1 METNGEA
8 ILPTPEQAR
17 AALAD
22 TDQIRV
28 SVAAVSA
35 TPWPSWF
42 VATITAMFVVLPI
55 TFGGVLAEPD
65 WLMSQGAWL
74 VTMLAT
80 DVVYLAFFAIA
91 ARNWRAKT
99 GVALRLDV
107 LPKRATVPAFIGMP
121 LLVVGSGYAF
131 RYTGQPLWLF
141 GAAAVGAAVSIG
153 FHLWFVRLHRQHRKA
168 S

>member
-1 METNGEA
+1 METSEEA
-8 ILPTPEQAR
+8 TQPTPEQAR

-22 TDQIRV
+22 TDHVRA
-28 SVAAVSA
+28 SVTALSA
-35 TPWPSWF
+35 TPWPLWF

-65 WLMSQGAWL
+65 WLMPQWAWI

-80 DVVYLAFFAIA
+80 EAVFLGFFAVA
-91 ARNWRAKT
+91 AMSWRAKT
-99 GVALRLDV
+99 GVALRLDI
-107 LPKRATVPAFIGMP
+107 LPKYATVPAVIGMP
-121 LLVVGSGYAF
+121 LLLLGSGYAF
-131 RYTGQPLWLF
+131 KYTGQPLWLF

-153 FHLWFVRLHRQHRKA
+153 FHLWFVRLHRKA

>member
-1 METNGEA
+1 METNKA
-8 ILPTPEQAR
+8 NQPTPDQAR

-22 TDQIRV
+22 TDHVRA
-28 SVAAVSA
+28 SVAALSA
-35 TPWPSWF
+35 TPWPLWF
-42 VATITAMFVVLPI
+42 VATITAMLVVLPI
-55 TFGGVLAEPD
+55 TLGGALAKPD
-65 WLMSQGAWL
+65 WLMPRWAWV
-74 VTMLAT
+74 VTMLAIEA
-80 DVVYLAFFAIA
+80 VFFAFFAVA
-91 ARNWRAKT
+91 ARSWRART

-107 LPKRATVPAFIGMP
+107 LPKRATVPALIGLP

-153 FHLWFVRLHRQHRKA
+153 FHLWFVRLHRKA

>member
-8 ILPTPEQAR
+8 IRPTPEQAR

-22 TDQIRV
+22 AEHVRA
-28 SVAAVSA
+28 SVTGLSA

-42 VATITAMFVVLPI
+42 VATITAMFVVLPF
-55 TFGGVLAEPD
+55 TFGGAMAEPD
-65 WLMSQGAWL
+65 WLMPQWAWL

-80 DVVYLAFFAIA
+80 EAVFFAFFAVA
-91 ARNWRAKT
+91 AANWRART
-99 GVALRLDV
+99 GVALRWDI
-107 LPKRATVPAFIGMP
+107 LPKRATVPAFVGTP

-131 RYTGQPLWLF
+131 RETGQPLWLV
-141 GAAAVGAAVSIG
+141 GAAAVGAAMSIG
-153 FHLWFVRLHRQHRKA
+153 FHLWFVRLHGKT